1 MNENVKKEANVTNST
16 PATKRP
22 VAQGKDT
29 NGMKALIMV
38 TSLAV
43 TLGGWGLLAAS
54 QVSNALAA
62 SNTTQPAMSTGSA
75 TTQSSQL
82 RSVTIP
88 QASSRPVARTRSSR

>member
-1 MNENVKKEANVTNST
+1 MTNST

-22 VAQGKDT
+22 VAHDKDT
-29 NGMKALIMV
+29 TGMKALIMV

-62 SNTTQPAMSTGSA
+62 SSNSQPAVSSNTT

-82 RSVTIP
+82 RSVTVP
-88 QASSRPVARTRSSR
+88 QTSSRPVARTRSSR

>member
-1 MNENVKKEANVTNST
+1 MTNST

-22 VAQGKDT
+22 VAHEKNT

-62 SNTTQPAMSTGSA
+62 SNTTQPAVSSNT

-82 RSVTIP
+82 RSVTVP
-88 QASSRPVARTRSSR
+88 QTSSLPVARTRSSR